1 MSSNALSAGRHLL
14 GVADLERLEYR
25 ADVLTCRLASSLTGR
40 SSRGPVGRFDDGNS
54 EWHLLV

>member
-25 ADVLTCRLASSLTGR
+25 AERADKQIGKQSHR
-40 SSRGPVGRFDDGNS
+40 S
-54 EWHLLV
+54 